1 MKKKWFYLPLLFFV
15 CQIASSQSNGYFNY
29 SVACNS
35 YKNTIINKSFVY
47 CFSPKSITQKKNLT
61 DFYTSYGYI
70 QALLISK
77 RQGELLNNAK
87 NVQDLNLN
95 VSPNP
100 TSQFVNISGQLLRD
114 GKLNVSIFSLSGNM
128 LFEKEYDFLNNIVTV
143 PLEGFATGVYVMSI
157 DSSNQRKIFKIIKE

>member
-15 CQIASSQSNGYFNY
+15 CQIASSQPKGYFSY

-35 YKNTIINKSFVY
+35 YKNTINNKSFVY
-47 CFSPKSITQKKNLT
+47 CLSPKSITQKKNLT
-61 DFYTSYGYI
+61 DFYTSYGFI

-77 RQGELLNNAK
+77 GQSELLK
-87 NVQDLNLN
+87 NTKNIQDLNLN

-100 TSQFVNISGQLLRD
+100 ASQFVNISGLPLND
-114 GKLNVSIFSLSGNM
+114 DKLNVRIFSLSGNL
-128 LFEKEYDFLNNIVTV
+128 LFEKQYDFLNNIATV
-143 PLEGFATGVYVMSI
+143 SLEGFATGVYVMSV